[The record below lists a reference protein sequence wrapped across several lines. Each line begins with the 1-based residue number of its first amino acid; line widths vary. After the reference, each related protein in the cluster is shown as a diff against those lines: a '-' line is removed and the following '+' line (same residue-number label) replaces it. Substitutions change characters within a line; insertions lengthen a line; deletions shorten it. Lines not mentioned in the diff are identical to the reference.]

1 MEPII
6 VIPTYNEKE
15 NIGPLIKAV
24 FKEIPGCRVMVV
36 DDNSPDKTAEEVK
49 GLQYDFSNL
58 ILFERPGKEGLGRAY
73 IAAFRKIIAEF
84 PDAGCV
90 ITMDADFSHDPA
102 YLKDMVK
109 LASDHDLVIGSRY
122 IKGGGTTGW
131 ELRRR
136 LLSWGGNV
144 YCRSITGMPAHDCTG
159 GFNCFGM
166 EWLKKLDL
174 EKLLSYTGYAF
185 EMAFK
190 YNLWRRGAKIK
201 ELPIIFKNRTA
212 GRSKI
217 SNQIIKEGFLTP
229 WRLIFSRW

>member
-24 FKEIPGCRVMVV
+24 FKEIPGCRIMVV
-36 DDNSPDKTAEEVK
+36 DDNSPDKTAEGVK
-49 GLQYDFSNL
+49 RLQQDFPDL
-58 ILFERPGKEGLGRAY
+58 VLFERPGKEGLGRAY
-73 IAAFRKIIAEF
+73 IAAFHKIIAEF
-84 PDAGCV
+84 PAASCV

-102 YLKDMVK
+102 HLKDMVK

-144 YCRSITGMPAHDCTG
+144 YFGLITGIPIHDCTG
-159 GFNCFGM
+159 GFNCFRM

-174 EKLLSYTGYAF
+174 EKLLSFTGYAF
-185 EMAFK
+185 GMAVK
-190 YNLWRRGAKIK
+190 YNLWKKGARIK
-201 ELPIIFKNRTA
+201 EFPIVFKNRTI
-212 GRSKI
+212 GKSKI
-217 SNQIIKEGFLTP
+217 SNQIIREGLLTP
-229 WRLIFSRW
+229 WRLLFF